1 MTSYKL
7 FGLAS
12 RWHKDLALVTAT
24 LAILI
29 SIKGMSLIYV
39 ACIVTSFI
47 APHASYQNDDNLTST
62 YEGLNFVFNNW
73 ETVEIDLFKAP
84 NTEELY
90 WSVFMLNG
98 DRVFLDLTNMSVIA
112 ENLWIAGLTDFLS
125 ELHSIRFLGCPGQPF
140 LLLFGLVMSLIFFT
154 GISLWWP
161 ARAQFT
167 INLAPS
173 NLSRNIPP
181 KLHQK
186 DFGIVIFFV
195 LLISIFAGTL
205 MLEDIRRNINAGRKN
220 PKEFVPKGIDN
231 IRMKYIAYAH
241 KFF

>member
-1 MTSYKL
+1 MFRINLTVTSYKL

-29 SIKGMSLIYV
+29 SINGMSLIYV
-39 ACIVTSFI
+39 AYLVTSFI

-62 YEGLNFVFNNW
+62 YEGLNFVFNNR
-73 ETVEIDLFKAP
+73 ETVEIDLLKAP

-125 ELHSIRFLGCPGQPF
+125 ELHSIRFLGCTGQPF
-140 LLLFGLVMSLIFFT
+140 LLLFGLVMSLIFLLAYLSGGPLEHNLPSTWRLAIYLEIYLQNF
-154 GISLWWP
+154 IRKILALLYSLCC
-161 ARAQFT
+161 
-167 INLAPS
+167 
-173 NLSRNIPP
+173 
-181 KLHQK
+181 
-186 DFGIVIFFV
+186 
-195 LLISIFAGTL
+195 
-205 MLEDIRRNINAGRKN
+205 
-220 PKEFVPKGIDN
+220 
-231 IRMKYIAYAH
+231 
-241 KFF
+241 